1 MKNTFFMIMSSF
13 LPLALLSL
21 FADRNTASA
30 QPQQGQ
36 PQGGQPQT
44 GQSQRRASQTVNLEA
59 YSLPAGTIAEND
71 MDKIKNTIQQVLAKI
86 SEPMKSAGKKADY
99 QTLKSGILTFQD
111 WLKKQGCLSNVS
123 TTYDIET
130 TDKYSDSIFV
140 THPGQLPFDMTFNM
154 GGDIKKAYRLLMFV
168 STADFLRLASLAENK
183 SIAGVPAIK
192 SWPKDVM
199 SYWENKL

>member
-1 MKNTFFMIMSSF
+1 MKNFILMAVSSL
-13 LPLALLSL
+13 LPLCLLNL
-21 FADRNTASA
+21 FAERNSAMA

-36 PQGGQPQT
+36 PQMGQSQQGQPQRGSST
-44 GQSQRRASQTVNLEA
+44 ALGA
-59 YSLPAGTIAEND
+59 YSLPAGTITEND

-86 SEPMKSAGKKADY
+86 SESMKSAGKSADY
-99 QTLKSGILTFQD
+99 QTLKSGILSFQD
-111 WLKKQGCLSNVS
+111 WLKGQGCISKAS

-130 TDKYSDSIFV
+130 TDKYADTIFI
-140 THPGQLPFDMTFNM
+140 THPGQLSFDIVFNM
-154 GGDIKKAYRLLMFV
+154 GVDIKKPYRLLMFV
-168 STADFLRLASLAENK
+168 STADFLRFASLAENK